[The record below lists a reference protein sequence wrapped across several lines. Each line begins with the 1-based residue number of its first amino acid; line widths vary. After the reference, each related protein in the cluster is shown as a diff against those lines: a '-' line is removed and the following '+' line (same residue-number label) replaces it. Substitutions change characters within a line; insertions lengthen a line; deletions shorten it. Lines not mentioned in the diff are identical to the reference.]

1 MKKSFL
7 IFLLISNIAFATG
20 EKVLIGGG
28 KRAPSILKK
37 MIELTGDKPILLVP
51 LASEIP
57 DEIVL
62 AIKNEFANLGFN
74 KVEGYN
80 CKAENIDDE
89 TCLNQIKNAGLIFF
103 TGGDQN
109 RLLKAFKNSKALLL
123 IQDLHRNVTHLAG
136 TSAGTAIMS
145 EVMLTGSPLAPYT
158 EFDGIR
164 PNLVETTWG
173 FGFVKKIIIDQHFLK
188 RGREN
193 RLISTVLDHPQLI
206 GVGIDEATAVLIH
219 PDESF
224 DVVGDSSVM
233 IVDGRKS
240 QIKIKNDRYQVKNLK
255 IDLLSAG
262 ESFSLD

>member
-1 MKKSFL
+1 MKKLFL
-7 IFLLISNIAFATG
+7 TFLLVSNVAFASG
-20 EKVLIGGG
+20 EKILIGGG

-37 MIELTGDKPILLVP
+37 MIELTGDKPILLIP

-57 DEIVL
+57 DEIVR
-62 AIKNEFANLGFN
+62 AIKNEFAHLGFH
-74 KVEGYN
+74 KSEGFD
-80 CKAENIDDE
+80 CKSENVDDE

-109 RLLKAFKNSKALLL
+109 RLLKAFQNTKALSL
-123 IQDLHRNVTHLAG
+123 IRDLHSNLTHIAG

-145 EVMLTGSPLAPYT
+145 EIMLTGSPLAPYT

-164 PNLVETTWG
+164 PNLVETVRG

-193 RLISTVLDHPQLI
+193 RLISSVLDHPQLI
-206 GVGIDEATAVLIH
+206 GVGIDEATAVMIH

-224 DVVGDSSVM
+224 EVVGESSVM
-233 IVDGRKS
+233 IVDARKS
-240 QIKIKNDRYQVKNLK
+240 QIRINIDRYQVKNLK